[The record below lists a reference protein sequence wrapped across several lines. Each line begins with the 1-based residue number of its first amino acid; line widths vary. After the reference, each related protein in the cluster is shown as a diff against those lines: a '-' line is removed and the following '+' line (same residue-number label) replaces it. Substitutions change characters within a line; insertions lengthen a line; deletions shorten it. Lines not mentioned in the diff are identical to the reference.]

1 MTAGVSRLSF
11 FTLKN
16 SAYYKYTKF
25 VQRERRKDNENNRL
39 KNLRI
44 TVEHF
49 ISLPLTGTDYICEV
63 VDKLGPAGAYIKPGI
78 VDTDEQERD
87 CHQFFLKHYRQ
98 LGSDLEEERIY
109 YPFVTNINDYDIVDM
124 IVKYFYNDDYAAE
137 ILELA
142 NDSTRDS
149 SDVIVRYPETSSDS
163 DRRELVLLIDSSVI
177 DDYGDFDAIKKL
189 AGLMQEKDLTQDDLL
204 VVLNAVRLKNI
215 EK

>member
-1 MTAGVSRLSF
+1 MRTI
-11 FTLKN
+11 
-16 SAYYKYTKF
+16 
-25 VQRERRKDNENNRL
+25 DL

-49 ISLPLTGTDYICEV
+49 VSLPLTVSDYICEV

-98 LGSDLEEERIY
+98 LGNDLEEERIY

-124 IVKYFYNDDYAAE
+124 IIKYFYDSDYASE
-137 ILELA
+137 ILELV

-163 DRRELVLLIDSSVI
+163 DRRELVLPIDSSLI
-177 DDYGDFDAIKKL
+177 DDYGNFDAVEKL

-204 VVLNAVRLKNI
+204 VVLNAVRLKSI

>member
-1 MTAGVSRLSF
+1 MKTI
-11 FTLKN
+11 
-16 SAYYKYTKF
+16 
-25 VQRERRKDNENNRL
+25 DL

-49 ISLPLTGTDYICEV
+49 ISLPLTVSDYVEEV
-63 VDKLGPAGAYIKPGI
+63 IDKLGPAGAYIKPGI

-87 CHQFFLKHYRQ
+87 CHQFFLRYYRQ
-98 LGSDLEEERIY
+98 LGNDLEEERIY
-109 YPFVTNINDYDIVDM
+109 YPFVTNINDIDIINM
-124 IVKYFYNDDYAAE
+124 IVKYFYDDNYVAE

-163 DRRELVLLIDSSVI
+163 DRRELVLPIDSSVI
-177 DDYGDFDAIKKL
+177 DDYGDFDAMEKL
-189 AGLMQEKDLTQDDLL
+189 AGLIQEKDLTQDDLL
-204 VVLNAVRLKNI
+204 VVLNAVRLKNT